1 MTQNETTPLRQD
13 KIPLHSAGLRPGKM
27 KLRQRFAVGVSFYL
41 VQLDTS
47 YARARVP
54 YLFNFRNDELVAFT
68 VDVDD
73 LY

>member
-1 MTQNETTPLRQD
+1 MTQNETTPLRH
-13 KIPLHSAGLRPGKM
+13 IVPFHSAGLRPGKM

-54 YLFNFRNDELVAFT
+54 YLLYFWDDELVAFA